1 MYNDYS
7 RERIG
12 DEEKEGAAREP
23 ENQGGEA
30 TCEGRV
36 VMNSAAFQAF
46 MTGSASGTSEAWT
59 IARLA
64 GILGAK
70 QADEHILVSHSFNIA
85 GIEMEYEADEENNRV
100 TVRCHVRTKER
111 TGAETAA
118 LVGCGMAL
126 MVLVDSLR
134 AIDRGMTID
143 GLRIVRQ

>member
-7 RERIG
+7 REMIG
-12 DEEKEGAAREP
+12 DEEKERTAREP
-23 ENQGGEA
+23 EDRGGEA
-30 TCEGRV
+30 SCEGRV
-36 VMNSAAFQAF
+36 VMNAAAFQAF
-46 MTGSASGTSEAWT
+46 MTGSTSGTSEAWT
-59 IARLA
+59 VARLA

-70 QADEHILVSHSFNIA
+70 QADKHILVSHSFNIA
-85 GIEMEYEADEENNRV
+85 GIEMEYEADEAGNHV
-100 TVRCHVRTKER
+100 TVRCRVRTKER

-126 MVLVDSLR
+126 MALVDSLR